1 MCGFYIT
8 FGAFATTT
16 AVKTAMKAIGA
27 SAKQFEVLE
36 VDVYGDGQTA
46 PADIQ
51 HACLVGFLSNA
62 GAGTA
67 GASPTP
73 AKRGQGSNVSGVTAG
88 TKYSAEP
95 TTYAANDFLFAFN
108 QRGGQRWAVPPGQ
121 GLMTDGAQTNFSFG
135 ALVHS
140 SAGATVQGAAFR
152 TR

>member
-1 MCGFYIT
+1 MAGFYIT
-8 FGAFATTT
+8 FGSFATTT

-27 SAKQFEVLE
+27 AAKQFEVLE
-36 VDVYGDGQTA
+36 VAMYGDGVTA

-51 HACLVGFLSNA
+51 HSCLVGFLSNA

-73 AKRGQGSNVSGVTAG
+73 AKRGQGSNVSGITAG

-121 GLMTDGAQTNFSFG
+121 GFMTDGAQTNLSFG
-135 ALVHS
+135 ALVQS
-140 SAGATVQGAAFR
+140 SAVGAVQGDMFWNE
-152 TR
+152 